1 MLPHRTSRRS
11 LARAGG
17 ILGSLAIAT
26 ALLTG
31 CAADATT
38 TEGGSEPTAVSFQ
51 TSWIP
56 MVQFGGSY
64 IAQDAGYYED
74 EGLDVTI
81 LPGGPEVDGT
91 ALVAAGTVDIGVSNA
106 DNVARANEAGA
117 DLVIIGAG
125 FQKNPLALLSLAS
138 DPIDN
143 PEAMYGKKIGIPAG
157 DSATHDALVEFNDLD
172 ASQIEQVPAGFDV
185 APLLSGEVDGL
196 YVFYTEQPIALE
208 EAGEEGTTFLLA
220 DYGMDVFAQVYFVTR
235 DTFENKKDLI
245 TAFMTAE
252 IKGWQDFVADPSPA
266 VDLAVNEYG
275 KDSGLTESQQTKQ
288 SERQIELLMT
298 PDTEANG
305 LLTMSEE
312 KIQANLDTLEKL
324 GIPATEDLFD
334 TSILDA
340 IYDGK
345 PSL

>member
-1 MLPHRTSRRS
+1 MLPPHQTRRARLGAAIGT
-11 LARAGG
+11 LAV
-17 ILGSLAIAT
+17 AT
-26 ALLTG
+26 VVISG
-31 CAADATT
+31 CAAPAASTD
-38 TEGGSEPTAVSFQ
+38 GDEPTAVSFQ

-64 IAQDAGYYED
+64 LAEDSGYYEE

-106 DNVARANEAGA
+106 DAVARANEAGA
-117 DLVIIGAG
+117 DLVIIAAG

-138 DPIDN
+138 DPIAD

-157 DSATHDALVEFNDLD
+157 DTATHDALVEFNELD
-172 ASQIEQVPAGFDV
+172 SSQIEQVPAGFDV

-208 EAGEEGTTFLLA
+208 EAGEAGETFLLA
-220 DYGMDVFAQVYFVTR
+220 DYGLDFFAQVYFVTR
-235 DTFENKKDLI
+235 DTFENDKETI
-245 TAFMTAE
+245 TSFLTAE

-266 VDLAVNEYG
+266 VDLAINEYA

-288 SERQIELLMT
+288 SERQIELLVT
-298 PDTEANG
+298 DDTEANG

-312 KIQANLDTLEKL
+312 KVQANLDTLEKL
-324 GIPATEDLFD
+324 GIAVSPELFD
-334 TSILDA
+334 TSILEA

-345 PSL
+345 STL